1 MAENIFNT
9 IKIRIPRNMLIL
21 KKNGKVARVRSLTD
35 KGGIK
40 RVNGKTSIILEE
52 NENAKPI
59 IINEGKYRTYEDFKQ
74 YPLMAETI
82 NKITNLSKP
91 KFMEHIENNKN
102 EIEKGKTKKEI
113 IHYGAYTPPKQERI
127 IKAQEDY
134 KQIPYGVSYT
144 HQPIRMNVK
153 PKIER
158 PKEGVEYGYKKTEPI
173 YIKPPQPKEIYESP
187 PINKWTTKYSRPR
200 RRMNYTE
207 TEKLRKEFDVLK
219 QYVISQ
225 NLKNKDEYTILADE
239 NNLPQ
244 NPDNIYQ
251 DSGWRGWYN
260 FLGIDTSIYPKTIGE
275 LKELM
280 KKLKIKTAK
289 EYQKNIKKY
298 NLPYSP
304 EDLYP
309 DFTSMYDFFNEGNYI
324 IM

>member
-9 IKIRIPRNMLIL
+9 IKVRIPRNMLVL
-21 KKNGKVARVRSLTD
+21 KKNGKVARVRSLTN

-52 NENAKPI
+52 NENAKPLI
-59 IINEGKYRTYEDFKQ
+59 IHEGKYRTYEDFKQ

-82 NKITNLSKP
+82 NKITNLSRP

-127 IKAQEDY
+127 IKAEEDY

-173 YIKPPQPKEIYESP
+173 YINPPQPKKISEP
-187 PINKWTTKYSRPR
+187 PSINKWTTVHHRSR
-200 RRMNYTE
+200 RRMDYTE
-207 TEKLRKEFDVLK
+207 QNKLKKEFDVLK

-225 NLKNKDEYTILADE
+225 NLKNKREYSILADE

-244 NPDNIYQ
+244 NPDKIYN
-251 DSGWRGWYN
+251 DWRGWYD
-260 FLGIDTSIYPKTIGE
+260 FLGIDTSSYPKTKGE

-280 KKLKIKTAK
+280 KKLKIKTVK
-289 EYQKNIKKY
+289 QYDKNIEKY
-298 NLPYSP
+298 NLPFSP

-309 DFTSMYDFFNEGNYI
+309 DFTNIYDLLNNDDNYI
-324 IM
+324 IL